1 MITLIR
7 KNPPRCRAVKHIGR
21 DTRDPQS
28 LDLDPGKPMP
38 RVYGPRSSGEEG
50 HLAPLILGTL
60 VGFGLGATTSAVL
73 ILLLIL
79 PA

>member
-7 KNPPRCRAVKHIGR
+7 KNPPHCRAVKHINR

-28 LDLDPGKPMP
+28 LDLDPSKPMP
-38 RVYGPRSSGEEG
+38 RIYGPRSEG

-60 VGFGLGATTSAVL
+60 VGFGLGAAASAA
-73 ILLLIL
+73 LLLIL
-79 PA
+79 LPA